1 MAEKGSKDD
10 SNDAGDET
18 SHTGVMAHPLL
29 RDESLGMN
37 PVTLITGYYGVRGER
52 IRHRVHEGALRL
64 PRDALELIVEKSEKS
79 RNEEIALPS
88 LDSVVRPSI
97 DLSLTQFVVT
107 EVRNT
112 EVFKDVIS
120 PEDGTVQTVTF
131 SQTVAK
137 NRLIVRDVPAE
148 RIRGG
153 GGEDQTDGRDGAVG
167 SQIIGNTNSTSS
179 VAGTETAPS
188 NEGHTLELSH
198 VAAADMQVEELVN
211 ASTSSKDSAVVAT
224 QPPSHHVPRAVDMP
238 IAEKPTDQNF
248 QPPSMPATSHAQV
261 GADLPSTSVTTANV
275 ARTVDT
281 SASEATLAPSSNATN
296 PLPAVSSSVADSH
309 VSSTRETGQEPN
321 VVSISGPAQNTT
333 ADQEARVIPLKKR
346 PPSQWEQ
353 GKKQNEPAISAASL
367 VSRPDWYQE
376 ESASTLEKAVLSEW
390 FDGSA
395 AHRTHETYIRARKK
409 MMEMSAQ
416 LGHNRFL
423 TATLARRSIPGDAG
437 SLIRLHGFLS
447 SYSLI
452 NADAINET
460 APVPLIFQKKAASWS
475 DTSMQESLMMAVVEQ
490 VHKRPK
496 IVASSDYPPVDWRGI
511 ADRVGH
517 GTTPSDCERRFLSMQ
532 IDVKDGTV
540 TPDTTMGDDSIEAGP
555 KAGSTGSTAKS
566 MWELIDVTDPVLVS
580 TVVNAA
586 LGHTNDLSQAQRAAT
601 TGLAF
606 QEAWDVARS
615 EEDSISRILAEI
627 VDLRMKKLE
636 SRMEQLDELECMLEA
651 ERVELELER
660 RDLYTARCRHWF
672 GGT

>member
-1 MAEKGSKDD
+1 MKAMAEKGSKDD
-10 SNDAGDET
+10 SNDAGDDA
-18 SHTGVMAHPLL
+18 SRTGATAHPLL

-64 PRDALELIVEKSEKS
+64 PRDALKLIVDKSEKS
-79 RNEEIALPS
+79 RNEEFALPS
-88 LDSVVRPSI
+88 LDSVVRPSM
-97 DLSLTQFVVT
+97 DLSLPKFVVT
-107 EVRNT
+107 DVRNT
-112 EVFKDVIS
+112 EVFQDVIS
-120 PEDGTVQTVTF
+120 PEDGTIQTVEF

-153 GGEDQTDGRDGAVG
+153 GGEEQVDGRDGSFG
-167 SQIIGNTNSTSS
+167 SQNIGNMNSASS
-179 VAGTETAPS
+179 VAGTGTAPS
-188 NEGHTLELSH
+188 NVGHALELSH
-198 VAAADMQVEELVN
+198 NSAADMEIEEVAN
-211 ASTSSKDSAVVAT
+211 ADASTKEGAMVAT
-224 QPPSHHVPRAVDMP
+224 QPSSHDVPLAGDKPM
-238 IAEKPTDQNF
+238 AEKPADQSF
-248 QPPSMPATSHAQV
+248 QQPSMPATSRAQV
-261 GADLPSTSVTTANV
+261 AADLPSTSVTTANV
-275 ARTVDT
+275 DRTVNLRASVAT
-281 SASEATLAPSSNATN
+281 IAPTASAAN

-309 VSSTRETGQEPN
+309 SSSTRETGQEPS
-321 VVSISGPAQNTT
+321 VVSSSGPAQNTT
-333 ADQEARVIPLKKR
+333 TDQEARVIPLKKR

-353 GKKQNEPAISAASL
+353 QKPQNEASISAASL

-376 ESASTLEKAVLSEW
+376 DSASTLEKAVLREW

-475 DTSMQESLMMAVVEQ
+475 DTSLQESLMMAVVEQ

-496 IVASSDYPPVDWRGI
+496 IIAPPEYPPIDWHDV

-517 GTTPSDCERRFLSMQ
+517 GATPSDCERQFLSMQ
-532 IDVKDGTV
+532 IDSKDGTV
-540 TPDTTMGDDSIEAGP
+540 TPDTTMGDDSCEAGP
-555 KAGSTGSTAKS
+555 KTGSALIS
-566 MWELIDVTDPVLVS
+566 ELIDVTDPSLVS

-586 LGHTNDLSQAQRAAT
+586 LCYSNDLSQAQRAAT
-601 TGLAF
+601 AGLAC

-615 EEDSISRILAEI
+615 EEDSVSRILAEI

>member
-1 MAEKGSKDD
+1 MEEKGSKDD
-10 SNDAGDET
+10 SNDAGDDM
-18 SHTGVMAHPLL
+18 SRTGAMVHPLL

-64 PRDALELIVEKSEKS
+64 PREALELIVEKSGK
-79 RNEEIALPS
+79 NKKEEFALPS

-97 DLSLTQFVVT
+97 DLSKFVVT

-120 PEDGTVQTVTF
+120 PEDGTVQTVAF

-153 GGEDQTDGRDGAVG
+153 GGDEQSDGRDSAVG
-167 SQIIGNTNSTSS
+167 SQSIGNMNSTLS
-179 VAGTETAPS
+179 VAGTGTAPS
-188 NEGHTLELSH
+188 NEGQALEVSH
-198 VAAADMQVEELVN
+198 SAIVDMEIEGLANDADAPTKEGAAMM
-211 ASTSSKDSAVVAT
+211 AT
-224 QPPSHHVPRAVDMP
+224 QPPCHVPLAVDKP
-238 IAEKPTDQNF
+238 IAEKPAHQSF
-248 QPPSMPATSHAQV
+248 QPPSMPATSHAPL
-261 GADLPSTSVTTANV
+261 GADLQSISVAATANV

-281 SASEATLAPSSNATN
+281 SKATLAPNSNATN

-321 VVSISGPAQNTT
+321 VVSSSGPSQHTT
-333 ADQEARVIPLKKR
+333 ADQEPRVIPLKNR

-353 GKKQNEPAISAASL
+353 QKPQNEPAISAASL
-367 VSRPDWYQE
+367 VSRPDWFQDD
-376 ESASTLEKAVLSEW
+376 SASTLERAVLREW

-395 AHRTHETYIRARKK
+395 AHRTHDTYIRARNR

-475 DTSMQESLMMAVVEQ
+475 DTSLQESLMMAVVEQ

-496 IVASSDYPPVDWRGI
+496 IIASPEYPPIDWLDV

-517 GTTPSDCERRFLSMQ
+517 GTTPSDCERQFLCMH
-532 IDVKDGTV
+532 IDAKDGTV
-540 TPDTTMGDDSIEAGP
+540 TPDTTMGDVSIEAGP
-555 KAGSTGSTAKS
+555 KAGSIGSTANS
-566 MWELIDVTDPVLVS
+566 ISELIDSTEPSLVS

-601 TGLAF
+601 AGLAF
-606 QEAWDVARS
+606 QEVWEVARS

-636 SRMEQLDELECMLEA
+636 TRMEQLDELECMLEA